1 MLTPI
6 GDVIFEHLNMKVLY
20 NPKEKTA
27 IVYYVYYRTIERR
40 PSGVANGR
48 FFRVTQNLEGLFSE
62 YYTTVFNKHFE

>member
-6 GDVIFEHLNMKVLY
+6 GDVIFEHLGMDVLY
-20 NPKEKTA
+20 NPKKKTV

-48 FFRVTQNLEGLFSE
+48 FFRTTQNLEGLFSE
-62 YYTTVFNKHFE
+62 YYTTVLKKHFE

>member
-6 GDVIFEHLNMKVLY
+6 GDAFFEHLDMEVLY
-20 NPKEKTA
+20 TPKEKTA
-27 IVYYVYYRTIERR
+27 IVYYVYYRTIEIR

-48 FFRVTQNLEGLFSE
+48 FFRVTRNLEGLFSE

>member
-6 GDVIFEHLNMKVLY
+6 GDVIFEHLDMEVLY
-20 NPKEKTA
+20 NPKEKTS
-27 IVYYVYYRTIERR
+27 IVYYVFYRTIEIR

-48 FFRVTQNLEGLFSE
+48 FFRVTQKFEGSFSE